1 MSDDK
6 WEKTHAIV
14 HKHESGT
21 AVVKT
26 GGAETPLATINEKIE
41 AIRHQELDI
50 IGRFKR
56 NAIDRNAALAAM
68 RQMHDAH
75 LEATKHTLK
84 RAIEV
89 EKARVDTIADKYIFQ
104 ITQECLRNMAELGV
118 KNIESRA
125 ETLLKFNE
133 TIARLLEQ
141 AQAQDV
147 PSSIRDMTIEN
158 ILKKHREFADK
169 VMQEDYKLSK

>member
-6 WEKTHAIV
+6 WEKADALLKKQET
-14 HKHESGT
+14 G
-21 AVVKT
+21 AVVKV
-26 GGAETPLATINEKIE
+26 GGAETPLAPINEKIE
-41 AIRHQELDI
+41 SIRKQELDI

-56 NAIDRNAALAAM
+56 NAIDRNAALEAM
-68 RQMHDAH
+68 RSMHDAH

-89 EKARVDTIADKYIFQ
+89 EKARVDTVADKYIFH
-104 ITQECLRNMAELGV
+104 ITAEYLNNMAELGV
-118 KNIESRA
+118 KNIESRTQ
-125 ETLLKFNE
+125 TLLKFNE

-147 PSSIRDMTIEN
+147 PNAIRDMTIEN
-158 ILKKHREFADK
+158 ILKQHREFVDK
-169 VMQEDYKLSK
+169 VMREEFKLSK

>member
-6 WEKTHAIV
+6 WEKADAMLR
-14 HKHESGT
+14 KQAGG

-26 GGAETPLATINEKIE
+26 GGADTPLAPISEKIE
-41 AIRHQELDI
+41 AIRKQELDI

-56 NAIDRNAALAAM
+56 NALDRNAALEAM
-68 RQMHDAH
+68 RAMHDAH
-75 LEATKHTLK
+75 LDATKHTLK

-89 EKARVDTIADKYIFQ
+89 EKARVDTVANKYIFH
-104 ITQECLRNMAELGV
+104 ITAEYLHNMAELGV
-118 KNIESRA
+118 KNIESRT

-147 PSSIRDMTIEN
+147 PSAIRDMTIEN
-158 ILKKHREFADK
+158 ILKQHREFVDK
-169 VMQEDYKLSK
+169 VMKEEFNLSK